1 MVGPAVT
8 VAQSIQD
15 LCGCRWIGS
24 TAHFYRYF
32 LTDKNV
38 TLFRGN
44 VNDFLCKIRAFFAQC
59 TIAPAIFAVLRS
71 FRGRFNVK
79 VPCIFAHSRF
89 PSIITTSRAGGFLST
104 KKGASPKGSTQNAS
118 KSLAEFVARR
128 RRTDQNHV
136 LRRRVRRRTYLS
148 DCKCANRPPTADDE
162 CAQQTATLLLEK
174 PERDFPTV

>member
-59 TIAPAIFAVLRS
+59 TTAPAIFAVLRS

-89 PSIITTSRAGGFLST
+89 PSIITTGRAGGFLST
-104 KKGASPKGSTQNAS
+104 KKVLPRREAPKTRLKASQSSSPAGDEPIKIMFSGGVYVGEHTYQDAS
-118 KSLAEFVARR
+118 VRIVRVGGRRVHEAECNPFVGKARR
-128 RRTDQNHV
+128 DFSTD
-136 LRRRVRRRTYLS
+136 
-148 DCKCANRPPTADDE
+148 
-162 CAQQTATLLLEK
+162 
-174 PERDFPTV
+174 